1 MHSIEE
7 IIANAQSA
15 AATSLRAAYEIGREH
30 QTVEM
35 RDKFVA
41 FFEGVIGPFSKSHTP
56 APAHEPVAEAAV
68 EPPAEAAAEPAP
80 AEAASETPP
89 EAVAAEPAVE
99 APAEGAPAEGAPAE
113 G

>member
-15 AATSLRAAYEIGREH
+15 VAASLRSAYDIGREH

-41 FFEGVIGPFSKSHTP
+41 FFEGVIGPFSKAPAAAP
-56 APAHEPVAEAAV
+56 APETVAEAS
-68 EPPAEAAAEPAP
+68 AEAPVEAAGEPAP
-80 AEAASETPP
+80 AEAASEAPP
-89 EAVAAEPAVE
+89 EAAAAEPAAE
-99 APAEGAPAEGAPAE
+99 APAEGQG
-113 G
+113 

>member
-15 AATSLRAAYEIGREH
+15 AAASLRSAYEIGREH
-30 QTVEM
+30 QTIEM

-41 FFEGVIGPFSKSHTP
+41 FFEGVIGPFSKSH
-56 APAHEPVAEAAV
+56 EPVAEAVA
-68 EPPAEAAAEPAP
+68 EAPAEGAAEPAP

-89 EAVAAEPAVE
+89 EAVAAEPAAE
-99 APAEGAPAEGAPAE
+99 APAAG
-113 G
+113 